1 MKLTKQIIPI
11 FLIIIF
17 NHFDNVFARSVN
29 IGKVNPEISA
39 ILDVSS
45 TNKGVLV
52 PRMDSI
58 SGTLITCAIESLM
71 VYQTNGNKEFY
82 YKNGT
87 TRENIGNELTMN
99 VAPTVTTNAAT
110 SITAFAATLNGTG
123 NPNGT
128 ATTGWFRYAT
138 VSPGT
143 GNNTFGTRVPVNG
156 GTALGSGTTS
166 VSFSEAITGLSANTT
181 YYYCAIAENP
191 SGLSFG
197 QLLTFTTPP
206 APPIPTVTT
215 NAASSVTALT
225 ATLNGTG
232 NPNGT
237 ATTGWFRYATVS
249 PGTGNNTFGT
259 RVPVSGGTALG
270 SGTTSVSFSEAITGL
285 SANTTYYYCAIA
297 ENPSGLSFG
306 QLLTFT
312 TSQAAP
318 IGNVGIGTVTPQT
331 KLHITGGN
339 ALNLTNTSGFF
350 TIGSVNGGNIVFDS
364 IGIQA
369 RSNGLANKI
378 YLQQI
383 GGNVELGNSNSTLY
397 LKGTTEG
404 NLNTDAA
411 LVIGS
416 NGSTHLNIDNDEIQA
431 RSNSSA
437 AELKLQEHGGNVK
450 IGSGGSTAVVINTN
464 NQASLLNNGG
474 LIIGN
479 LIGSNLNI
487 DGNELQARN
496 TMASADL
503 ILQEEGGDIILGWE
517 GGTTKIKSTNE
528 AALVSDGGLI
538 IGDENNTNLNIDG
551 NEIQARDVAQASILK
566 LQESGGDLAIG
577 STSIPSTLYI
587 KSTKETSLADDGAV
601 VIGNV
606 SSSLNLNIDKD
617 EIQARSVNSTS
628 ALNLQPHGG
637 LTNIGDDLEVQGNQ
651 VINGGGSTVPF
662 NVLGGE
668 DAGLSTSAEG
678 YLAIG
683 STTGSHILLDNNE
696 LIAKS
701 NATTSAPLYIQAS
714 GSGVT
719 IGSGTAPTHELDVDG
734 TAGKPGGGSWSVFSD
749 FRLKEDISE
758 YNDGLSSVLRIN
770 PVKFRYNQT
779 AGYKYDKEYVGVIAQ
794 DLQKISPYMVN
805 NSKRQAPDGF
815 PYLEVDNSAMTY
827 MLINAVQE
835 LAKQNEALILENDD
849 LKTKHSLMQAD
860 IETIKQL
867 ISAQSLTKN

>member
-1 MKLTKQIIPI
+1 MALKSQWYS
-11 FLIIIF
+11 
-17 NHFDNVFARSVN
+17 NNR
-29 IGKVNPEISA
+29 
-39 ILDVSS
+39 
-45 TNKGVLV
+45 LV
-52 PRMDSI
+52 P
-58 SGTLITCAIESLM
+58 LCHQAPALAI
-71 VYQTNGNKEFY
+71 
-82 YKNGT
+82 
-87 TRENIGNELTMN
+87 I
-99 VAPTVTTNAAT
+99 
-110 SITAFAATLNGTG
+110 
-123 NPNGT
+123 
-128 ATTGWFRYAT
+128 
-138 VSPGT
+138 
-143 GNNTFGTRVPVNG
+143 
-156 GTALGSGTTS
+156 
-166 VSFSEAITGLSANTT
+166 
-181 YYYCAIAENP
+181 
-191 SGLSFG
+191 
-197 QLLTFTTPP
+197 LLEQ
-206 APPIPTVTT
+206 
-215 NAASSVTALT
+215 
-225 ATLNGTG
+225 G
-232 NPNGT
+232 
-237 ATTGWFRYATVS
+237 
-249 PGTGNNTFGT
+249 
-259 RVPVSGGTALG
+259 VPVSGGTALG
-270 SGTTSVSFSEAITGL
+270 SGTASISFSEAITGL

-312 TSQAAP
+312 TSQTAP

-350 TIGSVNGGNIVFDS
+350 TIGSVNGGNIVYDS

-437 AELKLQEHGGNVK
+437 AELKLQEHGGNVN
-450 IGSGGSTAVVINTN
+450 IGSGGSTAVVINTS

-487 DGNELQARN
+487 DGNEIQARN

-566 LQESGGDLAIG
+566 FQESGGDLAIG

-668 DAGLSTSAEG
+668 D
-678 YLAIG
+678 
-683 STTGSHILLDNNE
+683 D
-696 LIAKS
+696 
-701 NATTSAPLYIQAS
+701 
-714 GSGVT
+714 
-719 IGSGTAPTHELDVDG
+719 
-734 TAGKPGGGSWSVFSD
+734 
-749 FRLKEDISE
+749 
-758 YNDGLSSVLRIN
+758 
-770 PVKFRYNQT
+770 
-779 AGYKYDKEYVGVIAQ
+779 
-794 DLQKISPYMVN
+794 
-805 NSKRQAPDGF
+805 
-815 PYLEVDNSAMTY
+815 
-827 MLINAVQE
+827 
-835 LAKQNEALILENDD
+835 
-849 LKTKHSLMQAD
+849 
-860 IETIKQL
+860 
-867 ISAQSLTKN
+867 